1 MLNGFLAA
9 LRRSRETAEVKA
21 AYDEFLERLDAGQ
34 VAAEAVK
41 PGDAMPAFLLPN
53 AEGRLVASAGLLAQG
68 PLVVTFFRG
77 GWCPYCSAT
86 LEALEMVLPELSRA
100 GGTLVAMT
108 PETGGRALAMKHDR
122 NLHYE
127 VLVDV
132 DLAVAMAFGI
142 VFRTPPLYAGL
153 LRRRGVDLSPMRV
166 QDPAD
171 QERLRAYIWA
181 DQPARLARLEGALA
195 IAAADP
201 PALDRGDAAD
211 WTDENL
217 LPAPEPGVVR
227 VLMHSVA
234 YTYFRAATLAR
245 IAAHMAAV
253 GRQAAAEAPLAWLR
267 FEPPPG
273 HAEAPTLRLQTWP
286 GGQDHR
292 LATGS
297 PHGAWIRWGGHHP
310 V

>member
-1 MLNGFLAA
+1 MLNGFLQA

-142 VFRTPPLYAGL
+142 VFRTPPLYMEL
-153 LRRRGVDLSPMRV
+153 LRKRGIDLAERSGN
-166 QDPAD
+166 PA
-171 QERLRAYIWA
+171 W
-181 DQPARLARLEGALA
+181 
-195 IAAADP
+195 
-201 PALDRGDAAD
+201 
-211 WTDENL
+211 L
-217 LPAPEPGVVR
+217 LPVP
-227 VLMHSVA
+227 
-234 YTYFRAATLAR
+234 AAFL
-245 IAAHMAAV
+245 V
-253 GRQAAAEAPLAWLR
+253 
-267 FEPPPG
+267 
-273 HAEAPTLRLQTWP
+273 
-286 GGQDHR
+286 GQDGIMLR
-292 LATGS
+292 SWVNVDFTQRAEPTEILKALTGLQALS
-297 PHGAWIRWGGHHP
+297 GF
-310 V
+310 

>member
-1 MLNGFLAA
+1 MLNGLLAA
-9 LRRSRETAEVKA
+9 LRRSRETAEIKA

-34 VAAEAVK
+34 VAAEACK

-53 AEGRLVASAGLLAQG
+53 AEGRLIHSRDLLAQG

-142 VFRTPPLYAGL
+142 VFRTPPLYIEL
-153 LRRRGVDLSPMRV
+153 LRRRSVDLAERSGN
-166 QDPAD
+166 PA
-171 QERLRAYIWA
+171 W
-181 DQPARLARLEGALA
+181 
-195 IAAADP
+195 
-201 PALDRGDAAD
+201 
-211 WTDENL
+211 L
-217 LPAPEPGVVR
+217 LPVPAAFLVGGDGIVLRSWVNVDFTQRAEPTEI
-227 VLMHSVA
+227 LKALSS
-234 YTYFRAATLAR
+234 L
-245 IAAHMAAV
+245 
-253 GRQAAAEAPLAWLR
+253 QALNGL
-267 FEPPPG
+267 
-273 HAEAPTLRLQTWP
+273 
-286 GGQDHR
+286 
-292 LATGS
+292 
-297 PHGAWIRWGGHHP
+297 
-310 V
+310 